1 MSRLQAV
8 QDDEQHTPRRY
19 EKLYMMLL
27 EAIPSSVLMIDRNMS
42 IIFAN
47 RNFLEKSRRS
57 MDDTVGH
64 RLEEIFPETILDHMN
79 LTRQIG
85 LVFEQNQSTEGRRL
99 SYRAPGVPLRIYYY
113 RLLPFSWE
121 GAVESVMLLM
131 NDVTEQARLSEE
143 VRRVERH
150 LASVVDSASDIIVST
165 DIEGKILSWN
175 HAAERTSGF
184 IFNEVRGHP
193 LYDYFDP
200 EARERI
206 CAVLQE
212 MKIRKQ
218 THMEEWPLITKNAQP
233 VPVSWVCSLMKGES
247 ARAMGMVAV
256 GRDLTEQRK
265 LEAQLVQSQ
274 KFNALGVM
282 AGGIAH
288 EIRNP
293 LAVCSSGAQFLMDV
307 DIDPE
312 FQKECAEKIHA
323 NIKKASSIIENLLSY
338 ARPSASPE
346 VEEINLIDLTKE
358 VVALIGNQ
366 ARIQKI
372 QIKTRFPYRPVV
384 LNGNASLLQQ
394 VFINLCLNAI
404 QAMPQGG
411 QLTLEVKPARREVL
425 IRVLDSGRG
434 IASENLDKIFDPFYT
449 TSPVG
454 MGTGLGLSI
463 CYSIVQ
469 QHSGT
474 IEVESREGQGSC
486 FVVRLPLLK

>member
-1 MSRLQAV
+1 MGQTHTV
-8 QDDEQHTPRRY
+8 QTDEEHMPRRY
-19 EKLYMMLL
+19 KKLYLMLL
-27 EAIPSSVLMIDRNMS
+27 EVIPSSVLMINRNMS

-64 RLEEIFPETILDHMN
+64 QLEKIFPETILDHMN
-79 LTRQIG
+79 LTRQIR
-85 LVFEQNQSTEGRRL
+85 LVFEKNQPTEGRRL
-99 SYRAPGVPLRIYYY
+99 SYRAPGVPLSIYYY
-113 RLLPFSWE
+113 RLLPFAWE

-131 NDVTEQARLSEE
+131 NDVTEQTRLSEE

-175 HAAERTSGF
+175 LAAEKTFGF
-184 IFNEVRGHP
+184 TFNEVRDHHF
-193 LYDYFDP
+193 YNYFNP

-206 CAVLQE
+206 CNVLQE
-212 MKIRKQ
+212 MKTRKQ
-218 THMEEWPLITKNAQP
+218 SHMEEWTVITKSAEP
-233 VPVSWVCSLMKGES
+233 VPVSWVYSLMKGGN
-247 ARAMGMVAV
+247 AQATGMVAV

-293 LAVCSSGAQFLMDV
+293 LAICSSAAQFLMEK

-312 FQKECAEKIHA
+312 FQQECAEKIHT

-338 ARPSASPE
+338 ARPSVSPE
-346 VEEINLIDLTKE
+346 VEQINLIDLTKD

-372 QIKTRFPYRPVV
+372 KVKTRLPSHPVI
-384 LNGNASLLQQ
+384 LNGNTRLLEQ

-411 QLTLEVKPARREVL
+411 LLVLEVKTAGHEVL
-425 IRVLDSGRG
+425 VRVLDNGQG
-434 IASENLDKIFDPFYT
+434 IARENQDKIFDPFYT

-469 QHSGT
+469 QHSGA
-474 IEVESREGQGSC
+474 IEVESTEGHGTC
-486 FVVRLPLLK
+486 FIVRLPLKA

>member
-1 MSRLQAV
+1 
-8 QDDEQHTPRRY
+8 
-19 EKLYMMLL
+19 
-27 EAIPSSVLMIDRNMS
+27 
-42 IIFAN
+42 
-47 RNFLEKSRRS
+47 
-57 MDDTVGH
+57 
-64 RLEEIFPETILDHMN
+64 
-79 LTRQIG
+79 
-85 LVFEQNQSTEGRRL
+85 
-99 SYRAPGVPLRIYYY
+99 
-113 RLLPFSWE
+113 
-121 GAVESVMLLM
+121 MLLM
-131 NDVTEQARLSEE
+131 NDVTEQTRLSEE

-193 LYDYFDP
+193 LYNYFDP

-212 MKIRKQ
+212 MKTRKQ
-218 THMEEWPLITKNAQP
+218 SHMEEWPLITKNAEPEP

-247 ARAMGMVAV
+247 AQAMGMVAV

-293 LAVCSSGAQFLMDV
+293 LAICSSGAQFLMDA
-307 DIDPE
+307 DIDAE

-346 VEEINLIDLTKE
+346 VEKINLIDLTKE

-384 LNGNASLLQQ
+384 FNGNASLLQQ

-411 QLTLEVKPARREVL
+411 LLTLEVKPAGREVL
-425 IRVLDSGRG
+425 IRVIDNGRG

-474 IEVESREGQGSC
+474 IEVESRQGKGSC
-486 FVVRLPLLK
+486 FVVRIPLQK